1 MTTSQLVEAY
11 PGAQA
16 ITRAIAI
23 LKRFDDRHPEWG
35 LSELSEQVCLNKTTT
50 HRLLAALESEGL
62 ITRNPI
68 SGGYRLGLE
77 LVALGG
83 AALRAN
89 DLHTVAR
96 PEMERLAQESGVAV
110 SLEVLQRGQMLV
122 LDEVSSREPAGA
134 PRDMGMR
141 LPLHAT
147 STGKL
152 LLAYRSTA
160 EVETYLGTPL
170 LPLTAQ
176 TMTEPAQLRA
186 ALSQIRQQG
195 YAVASEELEVGFMA
209 IAAPIY
215 DYTNHVAAALSLGG
229 PRIWI
234 TEERLPALI
243 AQLQIAARTISRQL
257 GYRPGVGADP
267 VAPQVGQARQVK
279 VA

>member
-1 MTTSQLVEAY
+1 MTTSQLIEAY

-23 LKRFDDRHPEWG
+23 LKSFDDRHPEWG
-35 LSELSEQVCLNKTTT
+35 LSELSEHVGLNKTTT

-68 SGGYRLGLE
+68 SNGYRLGLE

-83 AALRAN
+83 AALRAT

-96 PEMERLAQESGVAV
+96 PEMERLAQESSVAV
-110 SLEVLQRGQMLV
+110 SLEVLNRGQMLV
-122 LDEVSSREPAGA
+122 LDEVTSREPAGA
-134 PRDMGMR
+134 PRDMGIR

-152 LLAYRSTA
+152 LLAHRPTA
-160 EVETYLGTPL
+160 EIETVLQAPL
-170 LPLTAQ
+170 LALTPQ
-176 TMTEPAQLRA
+176 TVTEPAQLRA

-195 YAVASEELEVGFMA
+195 YAVTREELEIGFIA

-215 DYTNHVAAALSLGG
+215 DYTNNTIAAVSLGG
-229 PRIWI
+229 PLLRI
-234 TEERLPALI
+234 TEERLPDLI
-243 AQLQIAARTISRQL
+243 AQLQIAARAISRQL
-257 GYRPGVGADP
+257 GYRPGFGGESMASQP
-267 VAPQVGQARQVK
+267 K
-279 VA
+279 